1 MGKGIRN
8 WHENKYK
15 RSFIKTKVTN
25 RSCNVMQESEINL
38 YFHVLILLTFTCLC
52 YMYYFI
58 SNLHKLIKVQY
69 VTFCLRRGLNFQ
81 KQINWRQ
88 QPRSVSGIQNF
99 FGGKVNKHQ
108 NYLRGVCVAA
118 WFVNI
123 TSVLL
128 FYVIFHTGI
137 VFRKHYIF
145 MIENSILSATPLR
158 EISIGIATIHQNIC
172 TLFFKIHSMQV
183 SRMYLTIIT
192 KTNVYLFIVYIKL
205 WF

>member
-15 RSFIKTKVTN
+15 RSFIKTKGTN

-38 YFHVLILLTFTCLC
+38 YFQVLILLTFTCLC

-58 SNLHKLIKVQY
+58 SNIHKLIKVQY
-69 VTFCLRRGLNFQ
+69 VTFCLRRGFNFQ
-81 KQINWRQ
+81 KQYTLLIDVNNLDRY
-88 QPRSVSGIQNF
+88 PVYRIF
-99 FGGKVNKHQ
+99 FGKINKHQ

-145 MIENSILSATPLR
+145 MIEN
-158 EISIGIATIHQNIC
+158 
-172 TLFFKIHSMQV
+172 
-183 SRMYLTIIT
+183 
-192 KTNVYLFIVYIKL
+192 
-205 WF
+205 